1 MSNLYLI
8 EILIE
13 PNSLTIVTSKKIF
26 KMNNY
31 VLLSSILFFLI
42 MRISNLQCS
51 KNLVKETILDT
62 ISDTR
67 EVGICILCYI
77 AKKVKDRFEECCN
90 EYAVGEIK

>member
-13 PNSLTIVTSKKIF
+13 PNSLTIVTSKK
-26 KMNNY
+26 KLKTNNY
-31 VLLSSILFFLI
+31 VLLLSIFFFI
-42 MRISNLQCS
+42 MRNSNLQCS
-51 KNLVKETILDT
+51 ENLVKETILDT

-77 AKKVKDRFEECCN
+77 AKKVKDRFEECCI